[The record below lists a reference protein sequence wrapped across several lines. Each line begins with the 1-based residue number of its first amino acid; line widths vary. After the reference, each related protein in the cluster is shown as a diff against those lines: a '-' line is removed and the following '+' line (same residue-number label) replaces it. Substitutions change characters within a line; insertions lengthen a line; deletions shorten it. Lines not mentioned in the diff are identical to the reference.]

1 MVAVGAVG
9 ESHARLWLRMEARGP
24 FRVELRPR
32 GGEPFVAEVGDRRAQ
47 GDDGTMAFDVPGDA
61 DLPPLLPAT
70 LYSFRVTAAPAG
82 ELVGEGSFET
92 APPAG
97 ERAPFAFAFMS
108 CHQPFTPQGAV
119 HPESARMLAA
129 LCPALESRGV
139 KYALLIGDQ
148 MYADAPARRRLLRP
162 DHERPLVKLPLEEIR
177 ARYQRRYRQ
186 FWAPPEMR
194 ELQARRPTWCIWDDH
209 EIVDDWGARRAHTKP
224 AWRRVFEGA
233 RQAFADYQASRTAVF
248 GPPTTP
254 TFQHSFVWG
263 QAATFVMDLIS
274 ERVFVGRDA
283 RVYGE
288 EQLAALKAFLREQR
302 ERPVVFVVL
311 TVPPVY
317 LPDWLVAAGELV
329 PLMRT
334 SFAARWNAARNRR
347 ALERLFDALREHK
360 ASSPRQKL
368 VLLSGDVHQAA
379 ALALRWPTGER
390 AHQFVSSPLTNADR
404 NWKAT
409 AARRVA
415 FRMRGVRHGAGR
427 IAVELLPPAAEE
439 QQNPFNGLN
448 VGVVHV
454 KTEGEDA
461 GVRFELLT
469 YDEYRPGEARAAY
482 DSGWL

>member
-9 ESHARLWLRMEARGP
+9 ERSARLWLRTEARGP
-24 FRVELRPR
+24 FRVEVRPR
-32 GGEPFVAEVGDRRAQ
+32 GGEPSAAEFEDRRAP
-47 GDDGTMAFDVPGDA
+47 GADGTTAFDVPGDA
-61 DLPPLLPAT
+61 DLPPLRPAT
-70 LYSFRVTAAPAG
+70 PYSFRITVAGTG

-97 ERAPFAFAFMS
+97 VPAPFAFAFMS
-108 CHQPFTPQGAV
+108 CHQPFTPRGTLHA
-119 HPESARMLAA
+119 ESARMLAA

-148 MYADAPARRRLLRP
+148 IYADAPARRRLLRP

-194 ELQARRPTWCIWDDH
+194 ELQSRWPAWCIWDDH
-209 EIVDDWGARRAHTKP
+209 EIVDDWGARRAHTRP

-233 RQAFADYQASRTAVF
+233 RRAFVDYQASRTVPF
-248 GPPTTP
+248 GPTIPAA
-254 TFQHSFVWG
+254 FQHSFVWG

-329 PLMRT
+329 PLMRS

-347 ALERLFDALREHK
+347 ALDRLFDALREHK
-360 ASSPRQKL
+360 AAAPAQKL

-379 ALALRWPTGER
+379 ALALRWPAGER
-390 AHQFVSSPLTNADR
+390 AYQFVSSPLTNAER

-409 AARRVA
+409 AARRFA

-427 IAVELLPPAAEE
+427 VAVELLPAASDAG
-439 QQNPFNGLN
+439 QNPFDGLN

-454 KTEGEDA
+454 RTDGEGT

-469 YDEYRPGEARAAY
+469 YDENRPGEASAAY